1 MIWKK
6 LDMMLVK
13 GFIPPF
19 ILSFLIAMFVLVMQT
34 LWLYIDDIIG
44 KGAGFWI
51 IVEFLLYLSFSMI
64 PWALPIGVLLA
75 GVFQFGNLGERY
87 ELSSMKSAG
96 ISLLRIMRPLILF
109 AALVTIFS
117 FLCSEY
123 LIPRSNLQFL
133 SRLHDLKKQ
142 KPTLSLQEGVF
153 NEDFYGYVIR
163 IGKKASNGKDISDIL
178 IYDHSSQDA
187 TGERTFISA
196 SEGSMYITRK
206 NKFLVMK
213 LENGAIYQQPAGGS
227 SQRNQE
233 AFIRTQFATL
243 FKVFDLKEFNL
254 DRTDEELFKG
264 NQKMKNSVQLRRD
277 IDSLNNELGKNL
289 SPIVGHFVLSKIS
302 KNDKK
307 EVRDTS
313 KARSR
318 VQQLSDEFVRNQSD
332 TALLKKLTSQW
343 QSRPDSIMKSM
354 SEAALSNLN
363 DLKSRKNAYD
373 TNLKSINQKKAKYIF
388 ELYTKYSYAF
398 VCLLFIFVGAPLGA
412 IVRKGGYGYPLLLCI
427 VVFVVFI
434 LMNTLCKRLSEALT
448 IDALLA
454 AWIPCLVMLPPGI
467 LLTWSAVRDRNIWR
481 DLRLWI
487 KSKLSKS

>member
-1 MIWKK
+1 M
-6 LDMMLVK
+6 
-13 GFIPPF
+13 
-19 ILSFLIAMFVLVMQT
+19 
-34 LWLYIDDIIG
+34 
-44 KGAGFWI
+44 
-51 IVEFLLYLSFSMI
+51 
-64 PWALPIGVLLA
+64 
-75 GVFQFGNLGERY
+75 
-87 ELSSMKSAG
+87 
-96 ISLLRIMRPLILF
+96 
-109 AALVTIFS
+109 
-117 FLCSEY
+117 
-123 LIPRSNLQFL
+123 
-133 SRLHDLKKQ
+133 
-142 KPTLSLQEGVF
+142 
-153 NEDFYGYVIR
+153 
-163 IGKKASNGKDISDIL
+163 
-178 IYDHSSQDA
+178 
-187 TGERTFISA
+187 
-196 SEGSMYITRK
+196 
-206 NKFLVMK
+206 MK

-243 FKVFDLKEFNL
+243 YKVFDLKEFNL

-313 KARSR
+313 KTRSR